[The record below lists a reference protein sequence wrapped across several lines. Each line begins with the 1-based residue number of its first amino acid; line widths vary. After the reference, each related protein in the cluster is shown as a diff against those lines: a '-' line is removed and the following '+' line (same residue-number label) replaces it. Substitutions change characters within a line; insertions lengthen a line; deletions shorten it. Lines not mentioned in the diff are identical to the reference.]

1 MNKGIKMMRNK
12 FILKLGMFLISTVV
26 FLAGCGTEA
35 SDTSGKESDSIV
47 RIGFQKGNTLHLLKE
62 TGFLEEAL
70 AEEGYEVQWEMFTHG
85 GTLMEGIYAGAI
97 DYGHAADGP
106 GIIAQATGKPIVYV
120 GADAPNP
127 EGVGLLVLKKSGIES
142 VADLKG
148 KKVAALE
155 NGNHRYLTVL
165 ALEKAGLTNDDVE
178 WVFPEDA
185 GQGRTIFETEQVDAL
200 ASYDPYLAS
209 AEGELETISLT
220 EGEDYEYPNRT
231 FYYASTT
238 FAEGNPELL
247 DLILETIDKADQ
259 WANENNEDV
268 IELLSDSLGIS
279 EEIIGKQIAR
289 RTFGATPITQEIVD
303 TQQKQADVYY
313 DIGLIPEEI
322 DVSEV
327 MPVGGK

>member
-1 MNKGIKMMRNK
+1 MRNT
-12 FILKLGMFLISTVV
+12 FILKLGIILISTVL
-26 FLAGCGTEA
+26 FLVGCGTEA
-35 SDTSGKESDSIV
+35 SDTSSNKSENVIKV
-47 RIGFQKGNTLHLLKE
+47 GFQKGNTLHLLKE

-70 AEEGYEVQWEMFTHG
+70 AEEDYEVQWEMFTHG

-127 EGVGLLVLKKSGIES
+127 EGVGLLVLKESGIES

-148 KKVAALE
+148 KKIAALE
-155 NGNHRYLTVL
+155 SGNHRYLTVL

-185 GQGRTIFETEQVDAL
+185 GQGRTIFETGQVDAL

-209 AEGELETISLT
+209 AEGELDTISLT
-220 EGEDYEYPNRT
+220 AGEDYEYPNRT
-231 FYYASTT
+231 FYFASTT

-259 WANENNEDV
+259 WANENNEEV
-268 IELLSDSLGIS
+268 VELLSDSLGIS

-289 RTFGATPITQEIVD
+289 RTFGATPITQEIID

-327 MPVGGK
+327 MPVGGE

>member
-1 MNKGIKMMRNK
+1 MRNK

-70 AEEGYEVQWEMFTHG
+70 AEKGYEVQWEMFTHG

-127 EGVGLLVLKKSGIES
+127 EGVGLLVLKNSGIES

-148 KKVAALE
+148 KKIAALE

-165 ALEKAGLTNDDVE
+165 ALEKAGLTNDGVE

-185 GQGRTIFETEQVDAL
+185 GQGRTIFETGQVDAL

-209 AEGELETISLT
+209 AEGELDTISLT

>member
-1 MNKGIKMMRNK
+1 MRNT
-12 FILKLGMFLISTVV
+12 FILKLGIILISTVL
-26 FLAGCGTEA
+26 FLVGCGTEA
-35 SDTSGKESDSIV
+35 SDTSSNKSENVIKV
-47 RIGFQKGNTLHLLKE
+47 GFQKGNTLHLLKE

-70 AEEGYEVQWEMFTHG
+70 AEKDYEVQWEMFTHG

-127 EGVGLLVLKKSGIES
+127 EGVGLLVLKESGIES

-148 KKVAALE
+148 KKIAALE
-155 NGNHRYLTVL
+155 SGNHRYLTVL

-185 GQGRTIFETEQVDAL
+185 GQGRTIFETGQVDAL

-209 AEGELETISLT
+209 AEGELDTISLT
-220 EGEDYEYPNRT
+220 AGEDYEYPNRT
-231 FYYASTT
+231 FYFASTT

-259 WANENNEDV
+259 WANENNEEV
-268 IELLSDSLGIS
+268 VELLSDSLGIS

-289 RTFGATPITQEIVD
+289 RTFGATPITQEIID

-327 MPVGGK
+327 MPVGGE